1 MAAMRGELAPMTKV
15 RTLLRL
21 TIGATAATTALNAV
35 ITSGTFSTLISR
47 VTTSMPTCGRAW
59 VSRTTALSLR
69 PPAPPLALM
78 SAIAHSRACTWSSP
92 NGAAEPVVGSAT
104 PSVNGSLVCA
114 SARVLTPATAVR
126 DSKDA
131 LINARTAGILFV
143 ICLSRSIAA
152 SSSYQH
158 VGVHHVGRP
167 ALGECNELVGRGSV
181 HILVGAALGVAQV
194 RRAQDVAHL
203 EQRVVRAQHRLFFV
217 HVHRGESRTPRLESA
232 HQRAFGNDRR

>member
-21 TIGATAATTALNAV
+21 TIGATAATTPLNAV

-47 VTTSMPTCGRAW
+47 VTTSMPTCGRAC

-69 PPAPPLALM
+69 PPAPPRALM

-114 SARVLTPATAVR
+114 SAGVLRPATAVR
-126 DSKDA
+126 DNKDA
-131 LINARTAGILFV
+131 LMNPRTADILFV

-158 VGVHHVGRP
+158 VGVLH
-167 ALGECNELVGRGSV
+167 
-181 HILVGAALGVAQV
+181 V
-194 RRAQDVAHL
+194 RRHALCDCNDLHGCVADHIHDDNTL
-203 EQRVVRAQHRLFFV
+203 
-217 HVHRGESRTPRLESA
+217 
-232 HQRAFGNDRR
+232 